1 MGNGMLYGESIYADF
16 EVVKIP
22 LTADAVEI
30 TTGGT
35 FKAEVT
41 NESTDA
47 KTAYVIMNVFE
58 DGKLI
63 DSYTEA
69 VTLNSG
75 VNTLEKPIPA
85 YSADRTVNVF
95 MWDLLAKPYR
105 FAQISK

>member
-1 MGNGMLYGESIYADF
+1 MPDIKN
-16 EVVKIP
+16 
-22 LTADAVEI
+22 
-30 TTGGT
+30 
-35 FKAEVT
+35 FKSKHNCLSSGQVLCHGY
-41 NESTDA
+41 S
-47 KTAYVIMNVFE
+47 FE

-105 FAQISK
+105 FAQISE